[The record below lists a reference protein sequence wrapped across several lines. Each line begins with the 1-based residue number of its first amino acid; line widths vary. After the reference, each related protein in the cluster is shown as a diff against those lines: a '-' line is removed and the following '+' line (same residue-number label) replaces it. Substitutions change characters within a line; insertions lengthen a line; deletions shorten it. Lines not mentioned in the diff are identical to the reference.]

1 MTVAPDNRWFRALF
15 TAVVTAIAIAVLWR
29 PDPASRRR
37 RVIASVFT
45 LLASLTLYAAHAST
59 ERRCTALDASGKRV
73 VIGTELTP
81 AGKKYVEFN
90 PHDNNDAIL
99 QSLGKLGPEVAWT
112 AASIGRCGV
121 QVAVTQSLW
130 LPLLG
135 IALVCAVS
143 LLQPGGAPRV
153 PVTRKKV
160 FISYNH
166 EDAATARRL
175 RDALAASG
183 LDVSLDVDTMEPGE
197 RIQDFIERSIRD
209 SDVVVS
215 IVSTRSLL
223 SPWVAVETINTFHR
237 RKWDG
242 KIFIGALLSE
252 EFFRPEFRLECTR
265 VIDERLE
272 AIEKLLPAY
281 REKMIDPVD
290 LNQEKSRLYD
300 LRNNLGT
307 ILANLKGSLCLNLRE
322 EDFARSCK
330 AIVKACLSQRRPA
343 PRSRRSEGA
352 PATFRQCAGSPSPF
366 LPE

>member
-1 MTVAPDNRWFRALF
+1 MLP
-15 TAVVTAIAIAVLWR
+15 
-29 PDPASRRR
+29 
-37 RVIASVFT
+37 
-45 LLASLTLYAAHAST
+45 HAS
-59 ERRCTALDASGKRV
+59 A
-73 VIGTELTP
+73 
-81 AGKKYVEFN
+81 
-90 PHDNNDAIL
+90 
-99 QSLGKLGPEVAWT
+99 
-112 AASIGRCGV
+112 
-121 QVAVTQSLW
+121 
-130 LPLLG
+130 
-135 IALVCAVS
+135 
-143 LLQPGGAPRV
+143 
-153 PVTRKKV
+153 TRKKV

-242 KIFIGALLSE
+242 KIFIGALLSD

-307 ILANLKGSLCLNLRE
+307 HSRE
-322 EDFARSCK
+322 
-330 AIVKACLSQRRPA
+330 
-343 PRSRRSEGA
+343 SEGIA
-352 PATFRQCAGSPSPF
+352 VPQSARRGFRRQLQSNREGRGATAVTEQQNKRFS
-366 LPE
+366 

>member
-1 MTVAPDNRWFRALF
+1 VRNLQNWVLAGVFVAVVAGSVAVAPDSPWFGASF
-15 TAVVTAIAIAVLWR
+15 TAVVTAIAIALLWK
-29 PDPASRRR
+29 PDAVSRRS
-37 RVIASVFT
+37 RVTAAIAT
-45 LLASLTLYAAHAST
+45 LLASLTLYAAHT
-59 ERRCTALDASGKRV
+59 GIERRCTALDGSGKRV

-81 AGKKYVEFN
+81 AGKKYVEVN

-112 AASIGRCGV
+112 AATIGRCRV
-121 QVAVTQSLW
+121 QVALTQSLW

-135 IALVCAVS
+135 IALVCAVG
-143 LLQPGGAPRV
+143 LLQQGGAPHA
-153 PVTRKKV
+153 PAGRKRV

-183 LDVSLDVDTMEPGE
+183 LDVTLDVDTMEPGE

-237 RKWDG
+237 RKWEG

-252 EFFRPEFRLECTR
+252 EFFRPECTR

-272 AIEKLLPAY
+272 AIEKLLPGY

-322 EDFARSCK
+322 EDFTATCK
-330 AIVKACLSQRRPA
+330 AIVKASK
-343 PRSRRSEGA
+343 PR
-352 PATFRQCAGSPSPF
+352 Q
-366 LPE
+366 